1 MSLLHDVLAWSE
13 KDLSLWLRDAAR
25 RLFLNG
31 DVTPKDLDELYILMK
46 AGKEIA
52 VEQALQALPLGP
64 DHIPAIANDES
75 LVLLTSIANLTNVNK
90 IASEQSL
97 SFASDGISVV
107 YGGNGAG
114 KSGYA
119 RVLKHACRAREKGG
133 EVLTDAT
140 SQAPAGKPSAQF
152 HVTINGLPN
161 ILIWESGGVP
171 PPKLST
177 ISVFDSNCASA
188 YLVEGE
194 AAYLPRGLDIVE
206 GLANKVIPE
215 VSTRLNAEIVALDI
229 KTDLLQGLL
238 GDTEV
243 GRLFADFNSKID
255 IKQIS
260 HLAILSEAEL
270 SRIAELQGAL
280 AEVDPESKAKQL
292 KTSAAHVKNLSS
304 RIQAQEKY
312 INAEAL
318 KRIKDFTKA
327 SADAQLAASDAA
339 AQLRS
344 TDELLPG
351 TGNSTWKALYFSAK
365 KYSLEEAYK
374 GEEYPQDD
382 ADSKCVLCQQPLGSA
397 KERMRRFSD
406 FLEKDIAKQASDR
419 LQDLDY
425 EVQLLLRANLDF
437 AYDDAIHAEIAKFN
451 LELANAITAYQHNL
465 KSFKDWMLRC
475 VDSKDWSGQPDEI
488 VSPVSEIRKI
498 SAQNLKQYRTYM
510 KAADAKKVAELTAE
524 LENLKARQNLALVVV
539 PILSLLDRMKL
550 REALEQCKPALN
562 PRPLSDKSKKI
573 AGEIITGSLKQALD
587 DEFEKLGVGH
597 IKTKLKERIDRAKVK
612 FTLLLDLPV
621 AKKIDLI
628 LSEGEQRAVSLAAFL
643 AELKLSNHKCGIVFD
658 DPVSSLDHVRRKKV
672 AQRLVAEASVR
683 QVIILTHDIA
693 FLSELIDAIN
703 ETKTIHTVHH
713 LEWSGENSGVVNQGL
728 PWDKAGYKERVEQLK
743 KEARALEPWPPYP
756 SDKQV
761 TAARDLYS
769 RIRATL
775 EKVVEDVI
783 LQGVVTR
790 FSDMVGVGNLHKIT
804 KLRQEDA
811 DAIVRLWKKCHRITG
826 SHFQPVLKDSPVP
839 NATEMLT
846 DIESITTIVA
856 DVIKSRAVP
865 APPAAAQ

>member
-52 VEQALQALPLGP
+52 VEQTLHALPLGV

-75 LVLLTSIANLTNVNK
+75 LVLLTSVANLTNVNK

-133 EVLTDAT
+133 EVLTDAAN
-140 SQAPAGKPSAQF
+140 QAPAGKPSAQF
-152 HVTINGLPN
+152 NVTINGQPHTL
-161 ILIWESGGVP
+161 LWESGGVP
-171 PPKLST
+171 PPQLST

-215 VSTRLNAEIVALDI
+215 VSARLKDEIDALDI

-243 GRLFADFNSKID
+243 GKLFANFNSEINVKEITR
-255 IKQIS
+255 
-260 HLAILSEAEL
+260 LGTLSEAEL
-270 SRIAELQGAL
+270 TRIAELQVAL

-292 KTSAAHVKNLSS
+292 KTSAAHVKNLSA
-304 RIQAQEKY
+304 RIQVQEKY
-312 INAEAL
+312 VNAKAL
-318 KRIKDFTKA
+318 KRLKNFVQA
-327 SADAQLAASDAA
+327 SAESQLAVSDAA
-339 AQLRS
+339 AQLRA

-351 TGNSTWKALYFSAK
+351 TGDSTWKALYFSAK

-374 GEEYPQDD
+374 GQEYPQED
-382 ADSKCVLCQQPLGSA
+382 AESKCVLCQQPLGPA
-397 KERMRRFSD
+397 TERMKRFSD
-406 FLEKDIAKQASDR
+406 FLNKDIAKHASDR
-419 LQDLDY
+419 QKDLDS
-425 EVQLLLRANLDF
+425 EVQSLSIANLDF
-437 AYDDAIHAEIAKFN
+437 SYDDAIYAEIATFN
-451 LELANAITAYQHNL
+451 FELANEITAHQEKL
-465 KSFKDWMLRC
+465 RSFKDWMFRC
-475 VDSKDWSGQPDEI
+475 VGSQDWSGQPNEI
-488 VSPVSEIRKI
+488 VSPVTEIRKI
-498 SAQNLKQYRTYM
+498 SAQNLRQCRTYM
-510 KAADAKKVAELTAE
+510 KAADAEKVAELTVE
-524 LENLKARQNLALVVV
+524 LANLKARQNLVLIVV

-550 REALEQCKPALN
+550 KEALVKCKLDLN

-573 AGEIITGSLKQALD
+573 AGEIITGSLKSALD
-587 DEFEKLGVGH
+587 AEFEQLGVGH

-612 FTLLLDLPV
+612 FTMLLDLPV

-658 DPVSSLDHVRRKKV
+658 DPVSSLDHVRRRRV
-672 AQRLVAEASVR
+672 AQRLVAEAAVR
-683 QVIILTHDIA
+683 QVIVLTHDIA

-703 ETKTIHTVHH
+703 ETDTKHTVHH

-743 KEARALEPWPPYP
+743 KEARGLEPWPPYP

-761 TAARDLYS
+761 AAARDLYS
-769 RIRATL
+769 RIRATV

-811 DAIVRLWKKCHRITG
+811 DAIVLLWKKCHRITG

-839 NATEMLT
+839 NATVMLT
-846 DIESITTIVA
+846 DIESITEIVA
-856 DVIKSRAVP
+856 NIIKSRAAP
-865 APPAAAQ
+865 APPAVV